1 MRFSKANAKKRG
13 LLSKVLSISFIA
25 ATGMSLAACGG
36 GSSDNGSATTTASA
50 SGGSATTA
58 ESTTAGTTVATTAAS
73 GSSSS
78 GKDSLV
84 IGTPNDTGG
93 AINVHITKGYN
104 MEIQNLVFESLVV
117 NEPGKGIQPCLA
129 ESWDVSDD
137 GKEYTF
143 HLRSGIKFSDG
154 EPLDAAAVKANFDA
168 ILDNKEALSWIAS
181 LENYDD
187 CVVVDDS
194 TVKIVL
200 TAPYYP
206 LLEELAMIRPFRMM
220 SPKSFIDGK
229 TKDGVQYYSGTG
241 PYIWDESGFKEAQQS
256 VIVANEDYWGG
267 APKIKTVTFK
277 VMPSGQTTLQAF
289 YNGEIDLLYGSF
301 ETNLIDADAIKEIE
315 KDSKYQVKY
324 SDPISTN
331 FLCTSSHE
339 GKLTADKNVRLA
351 ISYAINREEIASSL
365 TSGID
370 QPAYTLFSKQTQY
383 CDVDLEKHEYN
394 VEKAKSLLEE
404 AGYTMGSNGIY
415 EKDGKSLTMNIAFKG
430 SSATNKTTC
439 EYIQSNLKDAGMELV
454 LVPCEASDY
463 SNIIK
468 TGEHEL
474 CLSNTWGTEY
484 DPHCTIAAFRKG
496 NSYGASVDSQPFY
509 DDLFSKFQSAV
520 VETDMDKR
528 KGYWSDFLTQMHD
541 ECVAIPTQ
549 SPSLVIIADSAL
561 KGITF
566 GISQYGLEVQN
577 YYFE

>member
-1 MRFSKANAKKRG
+1 MKFKERKG
-13 LLSKVLSISFIA
+13 LLSKITSIAIIGA
-25 ATGMSLAACGG
+25 AGVSLAACGG
-36 GSSDNGSATTTASA
+36 SSGGSESTTTTTAS
-50 SGGSATTA
+50 SGGST
-58 ESTTAGTTVATTAAS
+58 ESTTTASS
-73 GSSSS
+73 GSSSGS
-78 GKDSLV
+78 STAKDTLV
-84 IGTPNDTGG
+84 VGTPNDTGG

-104 MEIQNLVFESLVV
+104 MEIQNLVFEGLVV

-143 HLRSGIKFSDG
+143 HLRKGVKFTDG

-181 LENYDD
+181 LENYVD
-187 CVVVDDS
+187 CEVVDES

-200 TAPYYP
+200 SAPYYP

-229 TKDGVQYYSGTG
+229 TKDGVSYYAGTG
-241 PYIWDESGFKEAQQS
+241 PYVWDQDGFKEAQQS
-256 VIVANEDYWGG
+256 VIKANEDYWGEV
-267 APKIKTVTFK
+267 PKIKTVTFK

-315 KDSKYQVKY
+315 NDSKYQVKY

-331 FLCTSSHE
+331 FLVTSSHE
-339 GKLTADKNVRLA
+339 GKKTAEKNVRLA
-351 ISYAINREEIASSL
+351 ISYALNREEIAEKL

-370 QPAYTLFSKQTQY
+370 QPAYTLFSKNIQY

-394 VEKAKSLLEE
+394 VDKAKSLLEE
-404 AGYTMGSNGIY
+404 AGYTMGSSGIY
-415 EKDGKSLTMNIAFKG
+415 EKDGQSLKLDIAFRG
-430 SSATNKTTC
+430 SNATNKTTC
-439 EYIQSNLKDAGMELV
+439 EYIQSNLKDIGIELE
-454 LVPCEASDY
+454 LVPCESSEY
-463 SNIIK
+463 SSIIK
-468 TGEHEL
+468 TGEHDL

-496 NSYGASVDSQPFY
+496 NLYGATVDSHPFY
-509 DDLFSKFQSAV
+509 DDLFDKFNKAV

-528 KGYWSDFLTQMHD
+528 KGYWADFLTQIHE

-549 SPSLVIIADSAL
+549 APSLCIITTSDL
-561 KGITF
+561 KGIEF
-566 GISQYGLEVQN
+566 GISQYGLEIQD
-577 YYFE
+577 YYYE